1 MSIQIANTGLGNSF
15 DTWRL
20 NTNQMATIMG
30 NNVVTVATS
39 DSSRKNFTEGD
50 GHIIGTFTAEELR
63 ASEIKGGNT
72 SVDGHLTISGNTTIG
87 GDGLGTTRSLTIHA
101 NTTISGNLIVDT
113 VGQEVFKMGSIERI
127 RVNGGT
133 TGQFLQLRD
142 RNDTPDFKDLVL
154 RDITDLSTNSAHII
168 LSAANTTF
176 SDNGDSPKVV
186 FSTTSGDRIEM
197 FLAKAAGVGD
207 SDLYLKLVDTVGDSV
222 FAIVDSGNNIVA
234 QIDST
239 GEANYEGRMT
249 AVGFTTED
257 HILPTADD
265 QQDLGSSTLE
275 FKDAYIDG
283 VAYVDELS
291 LGTAATQGVSTSI
304 IPKIHDTV
312 HIGSATR
319 RWRNSYFTGN
329 MQANNVYV
337 RKVGIGGDLT
347 ANGLS
352 KLSNTTVTKLNA
364 NNEVYFHGNLTVD
377 GVSSLSNTT
386 VTKLNANNEVYF
398 HGNLQVQG
406 VSSLSNTTVT
416 LFTANNNATF
426 NGDRVTVSGNTF
438 LQTQLTV
445 TDKASFNGD
454 VNLGSATDDTITIKG
469 NFANQH
475 TEGRATFSDYQS
487 GGVGIGTIPDTGYDL
502 HVKRDAKIG
511 RNLDVVGQVGITGD
525 LTIGGNITLSNESG
539 TVLQAQD
546 FETENLHVSGN
557 SYLGSGT
564 SDLIYFNG
572 VANSSLLIAT
582 GTRHNIGTSASR
594 HHMIYANNVTVDD
607 TITTKDLDASGNL
620 DIAGNTDV
628 SGAITNDG
636 TTLFGNNGKLHAN
649 NVIQNGNIT
658 TSMLANTAIASK
670 FDGTNGVEN
679 DSITSG
685 TFGSGS
691 LVPVITVNNKGQITA
706 VTNTAVAGVTSFSF
720 SGQEF
725 RNFTIGTADGQN
737 FVANIAAGS
746 ISTNTL
752 AVPVDADGN
761 SLTNYFNGTNT
772 VQTFG
777 SSTKIPQIQVNS
789 KGQVVK
795 VANVNVAGVSS
806 VAFTQAN
813 SNLRI
818 STADGGTFDVNI
830 HDGQPSKLEGTSS
843 EVTVTAKTDDANTY
857 VIGLPDDVTIAGQ
870 LNVSENVVI
879 AGNLIVQG
887 AVSEVSTT
895 NLEVEDN
902 VIKLN
907 KGETGAG
914 VTDTGGESGLEIDR
928 GSLRNVRLVW
938 NEAEDVFV
946 VRNQTDNHTLNIEAN
961 NFFGNANTATKLE
974 TARNFALTGD
984 VTATAVSFDGSSGV
998 SLTTDIS
1005 ADIITSTELKNSV
1018 ALKIYNSAGTLQKTI
1033 YGAGE

>member
-20 NTNQMATIMG
+20 NTNEMATIIS
-30 NNVVTVATS
+30 NNVVTVGRDGA
-39 DSSRKNFTEGD
+39 DRKSFTVGN
-50 GHIIGTFTAEELR
+50 GHIVGTFTANELR
-63 ASEIKGGNT
+63 TSALKGGNT
-72 SVDGHLTISGNTTIG
+72 SSDGDITISSNTTIG
-87 GDGLGTTRSLTIHA
+87 GDGLGTTRTLTIHA
-101 NTTISGNLIVDT
+101 NTTISGNVIIDT
-113 VGQEVFKMGSIERI
+113 VGQEVFKMGSIARI

-133 TGQFLQLRD
+133 SGQFLQLRD
-142 RNDTPDFKDLVL
+142 KNDTPDFKSLTL

-168 LSAANTTF
+168 LSGSNATF
-176 SDNGDSPKVV
+176 SDNGDSPKVIFAASNEDSV
-186 FSTTSGDRIEM
+186 ELFVAKST
-197 FLAKAAGVGD
+197 GVGD
-207 SDLYLKLVDTVGDSV
+207 SDLYLKLVDTDGDSV
-222 FAIVDSGNNIVA
+222 FAIVDSANTIVA
-234 QIDST
+234 QIDSN
-239 GEANYEGRMT
+239 GGANYEGRVT
-249 AVGFTTED
+249 AVGFTAED

-265 QQDLGSSTLE
+265 QQDLGSSSLE
-275 FKDAYIDG
+275 FRDAYIDG

-304 IPKIHDTV
+304 IPKTHDL
-312 HIGSATR
+312 HHFGSATR
-319 RWRNSYFTGN
+319 RWKNSYFTGA
-329 MQANNVYV
+329 MQANTLAI
-337 RKVGIGGDLT
+337 RSIGVANGLT

-377 GVSSLSNTT
+377 GVASLSNTT

-438 LQTQLTV
+438 LQDQLTV
-445 TDKASFNGD
+445 TETANFNGD
-454 VNLGSATDDTITIKG
+454 VNLGNATDDTITVKG

-475 TEGRATFSDYQS
+475 TEGRATFSDWQS
-487 GGVGIGTIPDTGYDL
+487 GAVGIGTIPATGYDL
-502 HVKRDAKIG
+502 HVNRDAKIG
-511 RNLDVVGQVGITGD
+511 RNLDVAGAVGITGN
-525 LTIGGNITLSNESG
+525 LTIGGNITLSDPSG

-557 SYLGSGT
+557 SYLGSST

-572 VANSSLLIAT
+572 VANSSLLIVA
-582 GTRHNIGTSASR
+582 GTRHNIGTSSSK
-594 HHMIYANNVTVDD
+594 HHIIYANNMTVSD
-607 TITTKDLDASGNL
+607 TITAKDLNASGNL

-636 TTLFGNNGKLHAN
+636 TILFGNNGKLHAN

-658 TSMLANTAIASK
+658 TAMLSNTAIATA
-670 FDGTNGVEN
+670 FDGSNGVEN
-679 DSITSG
+679 PSVTSG
-685 TFGSGS
+685 TFGSAT
-691 LVPVITVNNKGQITA
+691 LIPVITVNNKGQITA
-706 VTNTAVAGVTSFSF
+706 VTNTSVAGVSAFSF

-725 RNFTIGTADGQN
+725 RNFYIDTADGN
-737 FVANIAAGS
+737 RFTANISAGS

-752 AVPVDADGN
+752 AVPVDHDG
-761 SLTNYFNGTNT
+761 TAVTDYFDGSNT

-795 VANVNVAGVSS
+795 VANVTVAGVSE
-806 VAFTQAN
+806 VGFTQAN

-818 STADGGTFDVNI
+818 STADGKTFDVNI

-843 EVTVTAKTDDANTY
+843 EVTVTAKVGDANTY
-857 VIGLPDDVTIAGQ
+857 VIGLPDDVTITGQ

-879 AGNLIVQG
+879 AGNLVVQG
-887 AVSEVSTT
+887 AVSEVSTV

-902 VIKLN
+902 IIKLN
-907 KGETGAG
+907 KGEIGAG
-914 VTDTGGESGLEIDR
+914 VTDIDGESGIEIDR
-928 GSLRNVRLVW
+928 GTSRNVRLVW

-946 VRNQTDNHTLNIEAN
+946 IRNQTDNHTLNIEAN
-961 NFFGNANTATKLE
+961 NFFGNANTATVLE

-984 VTATAVSFDGSSGV
+984 VTATAVSFDGSAGV

-1005 ADIITSTELKNSV
+1005 ADTITSTELKNSV

>member
-291 LGTAATQGVSTSI
+291 LGTSATQGVSTSM

-364 NNEVYFHGNLTVD
+364 NNEVYFHGNLAVD
-377 GVSSLSNTT
+377 GISSLSNTT
-386 VTKLNANNEVYF
+386 TTLLTANGAAVFE
-398 HGNLQVQG
+398 
-406 VSSLSNTTVT
+406 STVT
-416 LFTANNNATF
+416 TKGVTSAHRVTATSLHANTDVVF
-426 NGDRVTVSGNTF
+426 NGDSVRIAGNTHISDQLSVANKTDLNGSVDLGDAQDDTITVYGRIANQHTTGHATFGSEASGGGVGIGGAVTSGYDLTVHGDANIKTDLDIDGDVTIDGDLTLSATSNFTVPSGAVLTADDQRVTNIRVSGNTF
-438 LQTQLTV
+438 LGDASTDDVTINGTV
-445 TDKASFNGD
+445 ISDILVETGKRH
-454 VNLGSATDDTITIKG
+454 NLGSTTASWQNVYG
-469 NFANQH
+469 NN
-475 TEGRATFSDYQS
+475 
-487 GGVGIGTIPDTGYDL
+487 VI
-502 HVKRDAKIG
+502 
-511 RNLDVVGQVGITGD
+511 VGQ
-525 LTIGGNITLSNESG
+525 
-539 TVLQAQD
+539 TV
-546 FETENLHVSGN
+546 
-557 SYLGSGT
+557 
-564 SDLIYFNG
+564 
-572 VANSSLLIAT
+572 
-582 GTRHNIGTSASR
+582 
-594 HHMIYANNVTVDD
+594 
-607 TITTKDLDASGNL
+607 TTKHLNASGNL

-679 DSITSG
+679 SSITSG
-685 TFGSGS
+685 TFGSSS

-725 RNFTIGTADGQN
+725 RNFTIGTADGES

-752 AVPVDADGN
+752 AVPVDADGT
-761 SLTNYFNGTNT
+761 SLTDYFNGTNT

-795 VANVNVAGVSS
+795 VANVTVAGVSG
-806 VAFTQAN
+806 VGFTQAN

-818 STADGGTFDVNI
+818 STADGKTFDVNI
-830 HDGQPSKLEGTSS
+830 HNGARSLIEGTPNEIEIGTS
-843 EVTVTAKTDDANTY
+843 TANTY
-857 VIGLPDDVTIAGQ
+857 TIGLPDDVTITSDLMVGGG
-870 LNVSENVVI
+870 VFI
-879 AGNLIVQG
+879 TGNLYVQG
-887 AVSEVSTT
+887 TVSEVSTT
-895 NLEVEDN
+895 NLEIEDN